1 MTAKEE
7 LKPEADKPE
16 EDKETL
22 ALLEAALYVAGRPL
36 DLKTLS
42 SIIKT
47 RSKNK
52 TQILSR
58 VLAQRYLERE
68 GALQLLEL
76 DDGRFVLQ
84 LKPEYSS
91 HVRRLSIRP
100 LLPQSPL
107 RTLAYVAFR
116 QPVAQAHLAAIRGS
130 QVYTHVKELED
141 LGLITV
147 EKLGRTKIL
156 RTTEVYAD
164 YFNLSHDIRLM
175 KRQLKSLFD
184 AEDKLVDTRE
194 KDMVKQ

>member
-1 MTAKEE
+1 MATKH
-7 LKPEADKPE
+7 EADKPE
-16 EDKETL
+16 EVEGMMS
-22 ALLEAALYVAGRPL
+22 LLEAALYVAGRPL
-36 DLKTLS
+36 DLKTLG
-42 SIIKT
+42 SIIKI
-47 RSKNK
+47 RSKKK
-52 TQILSR
+52 TQTLSR
-58 VLAQRYLERE
+58 TLTQRYIERK

-84 LKPEYSS
+84 LKSEYSP
-91 HVRRLSIRP
+91 HVRRLSMRP

-107 RTLAYVAFR
+107 RTLAYIAYR

-130 QVYTHVKELED
+130 QVYTHIRELED

-164 YFNLSHDIRLM
+164 YFNLSHDVRLM

-184 AEDKLVDTRE
+184 SEGKLKDPGEEDSKVTGNT
-194 KDMVKQ
+194 